1 MHFRCLSK
9 RVFSYRLKDLNL
21 PPYPCKGYALT
32 DELNR
37 YILTILTKS
46 SNSANTCNQW
56 IVSSGTD
63 GIWTHNLLLA
73 KQILSHWVTAPYFQ
87 SRVYVKHKP
96 ATDNSS
102 KWRNLTLRVCC
113 HHSCVTLSG
122 QTILVG
128 FEPTSLDCHARECCR
143 PFLRTIIVNNI
154 SRQGGNRT
162 HVVSVV
168 TVLQT
173 TVLAARHTYRYRWPW
188 SWTKRDRSQLFYR
201 QHRYLYG
208 ITTFNNNLNNNNR
221 FSLYSR
227 PFYYSNDPNEVRT
240 RDLLRDRQA
249 FWPTELYHQN
259 PWPENRTQL
268 IRNDSGFT
276 DHPFS
281 IKV

>member
-21 PPYPCKGYALT
+21 PPYPCKGYALP

-56 IVSSGTD
+56 IVSSGAD

-73 KQILSHWVTAPYFQ
+73 KQIISHWVTAPYFQ

-102 KWRNLTLRVCC
+102 KWRNLTLQVCC

-128 FEPTSLDCHARECCR
+128 FEPTSLAWQASECCR
-143 PFLRTIIVNNI
+143 PFLRTIIVNN
-154 SRQGGNRT
+154 
-162 HVVSVV
+162 
-168 TVLQT
+168 
-173 TVLAARHTYRYRWPW
+173 
-188 SWTKRDRSQLFYR
+188 
-201 QHRYLYG
+201 
-208 ITTFNNNLNNNNR
+208 NR

-227 PFYYSNDPNEVRT
+227 SFYYSDDPNEVRT

-276 DHPFS
+276 GHPFS